1 MEGWR
6 AGGSWMVRWWKMTE
20 HRARRAKPEP
30 VGGLVGAL
38 LAKWGIAERVERA
51 TVIADWERLV
61 GPHIA
66 RVSRPVRIREDTL
79 FVEVESAAW
88 RMELSL
94 LRPRLMRQV
103 NAGRRTGRIEKI
115 VFLQSDGRLSEEMDG
130 EEQR

>member
-1 MEGWR
+1 
-6 AGGSWMVRWWKMTE
+6 VRWCRMTE
-20 HRARRAKPEP
+20 QRRGRRAKPEP
-30 VGGLVGAL
+30 LGGLVRSL

-51 TVIADWERLV
+51 TVIADWEKLV
-61 GPHIA
+61 GKHIA

-94 LRPRLMRQV
+94 LRPRLMRKL
-103 NAGRRTGRIEKI
+103 NAGRRTGRIERI

>member
-1 MEGWR
+1 
-6 AGGSWMVRWWKMTE
+6 MTE
-20 HRARRAKPEP
+20 QRRGRRAKPEP
-30 VGGLVGAL
+30 LGGLVGSL

-51 TVIADWERLV
+51 TVIADWEKLV
-61 GPHIA
+61 GKHIA

-94 LRPRLMRQV
+94 LRPRLMRKL
-103 NAGRRTGRIEKI
+103 NAGRRTGRIERI

>member
-1 MEGWR
+1 MVGWL
-6 AGGSWMVRWWKMTE
+6 AGGSRTVYWWKMTE
-20 HRARRAKPEP
+20 RRSRRAKPEP
-30 VGGLVGAL
+30 IGGLVGAL

-61 GPHIA
+61 GPHIS

-94 LRPRLMRQV
+94 LRPRLMRKL

-115 VFLQSDGRLSEEMDG
+115 VFLQSDGRLAEELDG
-130 EEQR
+130 KEQR

>member
-1 MEGWR
+1 MM
-6 AGGSWMVRWWKMTE
+6 AD
-20 HRARRAKPEP
+20 RRSPRPKPEP
-30 VGGLVGAL
+30 IGGVVGSL

-51 TVIADWERLV
+51 RVMVDWENLV

-79 FVEVESAAW
+79 FVEVETAAW
-88 RMELSL
+88 RTELSL
-94 LRPRLMRQV
+94 LRPSLMRKL

-115 VFLQSDGRLSEEMDG
+115 IFLQSDGRLSEEMDG